1 MKHQKTV
8 DTYTCDC
15 CGAEIVAKARLAAD
29 FMNNLFEAIETRED
43 LITSLELE
51 SENYI
56 PNHLSKTVLLHSIR
70 IERSMLLELYK
81 MVEDDDK

>member
-1 MKHQKTV
+1 MPTNV
-8 DTYTCDC
+8 ND
-15 CGAEIVAKARLAAD
+15 EIVAKARLAAD

>member
-1 MKHQKTV
+1 MIQPLK
-8 DTYTCDC
+8 DMD
-15 CGAEIVAKARLAAD
+15 G
-29 FMNNLFEAIETRED
+29 
-43 LITSLELE
+43 
-51 SENYI
+51 NYI